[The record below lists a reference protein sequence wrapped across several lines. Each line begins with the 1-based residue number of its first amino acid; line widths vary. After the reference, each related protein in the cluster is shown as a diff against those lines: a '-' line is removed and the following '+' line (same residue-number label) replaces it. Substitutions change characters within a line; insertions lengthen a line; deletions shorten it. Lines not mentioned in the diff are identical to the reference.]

1 MSSLPPNACRM
12 RVRYVKDGRLAY
24 LGHLEVMETVMRSIR
39 RAHLPFEVSNG
50 FAHRMRI
57 QFSQALP
64 VGAAS
69 RGEYYDLLLAEPL
82 DVQEALGLLREST
95 PASVAPQEARLLP
108 RRVPALEAWAGLSC
122 WSVDIAAPGLDA
134 ATFDRRLAD
143 VKERGAIEYMRG
155 QKPKRIELGST
166 LVSCEANN
174 TKEGVRLLL
183 QTRSTEQGS
192 LRPAIL
198 VNAVCGC
205 TPLRVC
211 REAQWHENPDGTLVD
226 PMRMAVNK

>member
-1 MSSLPPNACRM
+1 
-12 RVRYVKDGRLAY
+12 
-24 LGHLEVMETVMRSIR
+24 
-39 RAHLPFEVSNG
+39 
-50 FAHRMRI
+50 
-57 QFSQALP
+57 
-64 VGAAS
+64 
-69 RGEYYDLLLAEPL
+69 
-82 DVQEALGLLREST
+82 
-95 PASVAPQEARLLP
+95 
-108 RRVPALEAWAGLSC
+108 
-122 WSVDIAAPGLDA
+122 
-134 ATFDRRLAD
+134 
-143 VKERGAIEYMRG
+143 MRG
-155 QKPKRIELGST
+155 QKPKRIELGRT

-205 TPLRVC
+205 LPLRVC